1 MNLFGAEYE
10 LATHS
15 NLKKK
20 YFVVQLQ
27 AKEKPK
33 VTTDMLKKIDNNI
46 TLFGHTIKRGDILL
60 LGLII
65 NNIEE
70 GKTVSYNFFYCT
82 REELKQ
88 LGDGNYYVS
97 ATKDG
102 IPKLIDKNIIKQ
114 YGKRQEK

>member
-20 YFVVQLQ
+20 YFVLQLQ
-27 AKEKPK
+27 AKTKPK
-33 VTTDMLKKIDNNI
+33 VTKEMLKKIDNNI
-46 TLFGHTIKRGDILL
+46 TLFGHTIKIGNILL

-82 REELKQ
+82 REELKK
-88 LGDGNYYVS
+88 LGEGDYYVS

-102 IPKLIDKNIIKQ
+102 IPKVVDKNIMKQ
-114 YGKRQEK
+114 YGKQ